1 MPRLRKFAERSAP
14 EPRAPEETNDLR
26 VCGFEEVKTMTP
38 VASRDAASSVL
49 ADAVAIRWDSRWPLF
64 LLCVPPEPSRSR

>member
-1 MPRLRKFAERSAP
+1 
-14 EPRAPEETNDLR
+14 
-26 VCGFEEVKTMTP
+26 MTP